1 MNRNE
6 FNRFIAGIDTP
17 GPGDMERLRELI
29 DLFPW
34 FHSAHLLLLRGLK
47 DNSDI
52 RFESQLKA
60 SALSVNDREV
70 LYHYLFLSP
79 EETAPE
85 TASSASVAEEAS
97 AGNEAL
103 PVEKV
108 TPVFDE
114 TAVEDKL
121 SAEEVVPEMEE
132 AATEEALTV
141 EEVAPVMEEAT
152 TEEALT
158 AEEVAPVME
167 ETTTEEASP
176 VEDIYEIPRK
186 RTREELIAEI
196 EARLAELEQ
205 INAGRT
211 ETGTEPSSIA
221 DLQAVPGLQTESAA
235 GTEVQSEP
243 FQAGATDEHEIQP
256 EPEQQFD
263 TASESIAEAEP
274 EEEELL
280 ELEPEVP
287 EMREEITGQ
296 ISQSDLIDRFIRTSP
311 TIERL
316 IPGEAQPVKDLS
328 EASAREHGNLITET
342 LAKIYINQGYYSK
355 AINIYEKLSLQ
366 YPEKSAYFASRIEKI
381 IELIK

>member
-1 MNRNE
+1 M
-6 FNRFIAGIDTP
+6 
-17 GPGDMERLRELI
+17 
-29 DLFPW
+29 
-34 FHSAHLLLLRGLK
+34 
-47 DNSDI
+47 
-52 RFESQLKA
+52 
-60 SALSVNDREV
+60 
-70 LYHYLFLSP
+70 
-79 EETAPE
+79 EET
-85 TASSASVAEEAS
+85 
-97 AGNEAL
+97 
-103 PVEKV
+103 
-108 TPVFDE
+108 
-114 TAVEDKL
+114 
-121 SAEEVVPEMEE
+121 
-132 AATEEALTV
+132 ATEEALTV
-141 EEVAPVMEEAT
+141 EEVAPVMEETAIAEASPVEEVIPEMEETAT
-152 TEEALT
+152 SETSPAEEVAPEMEETATEEALT
-158 AEEVAPVME
+158 VEEVAPVME
-167 ETTTEEASP
+167 ETAIAEASP

-205 INAGRT
+205 IRAGRT

-235 GTEVQSEP
+235 GTEVQPEP
-243 FQAGATDEHEIQP
+243 FQAGGADEHEIQP

-263 TASESIAEAEP
+263 TTSESIAEAEP

-287 EMREEITGQ
+287 VMREEITGQ

-328 EASAREHGNLITET
+328 EASAREHGNFITET